1 MGNYTLFQPKSPD
14 FTVGQAVKAEQIF
27 LISKEYSSLLYQY
40 KKVMEV
46 IKMKFK
52 LKSLIS
58 IILSIMMVISMIII
72 AIPAN
77 AVVIDS
83 NNSVGTSE
91 YYLWYGINDDDPSNW
106 KSVPMTKSGSSYVAT
121 TKSGDQWAWTYF
133 FITNGNSKDSVCWPT
148 SGSSA
153 LNKDAL
159 SAKQAEAQ
167 YRENLH
173 NYHAYLI
180 QVNTAN
186 LTYSFSYDGKN
197 TVTVSEDGST
207 PTSFTIN
214 FATGNSGGGRVKA
227 EVNSAEIAS
236 GAKYTSS
243 TAVTFKATP
252 ADGYQF
258 SGWYSTSDC
267 SGDAVS
273 NVNPYTQTV
282 SSTTNVYA
290 KFTAVSGG
298 FKLVGLSDTTFN
310 YNNGTAFNAEG
321 YVTVTITKADIDGNK
336 HYFQISD
343 GTNIYGVWKDGTF
356 DIKDKTSST
365 NCYGVN
371 SKSGYNG
378 KFFISDPGK
387 YKIFYKKQDNN
398 NNGGIDVWVEKQSTP
413 VESDEYTLY
422 DYSSNSESPLGKF
435 SKNADDTYS
444 LELRLSAKEYKLF
457 VKDKAGKK
465 YFNQE
470 NKFIDGSIILYD
482 YNNLLH
488 TINFTPSTEGT
499 YKFTL
504 TPGTSESQKTVT
516 LSVERISALNSL
528 YISSNL
534 NDDTTV
540 SWTKITDKNSV
551 YSKPVSDGYTF
562 AFSNKAD
569 YSSDFATDFSVAED
583 KTVFCSVTKGTKVY
597 DKETGDSVTTYTVN
611 ANAGR
616 TEPTL
621 YVDPATSTVYAIAK
635 YDKTSPE
642 NGAIN
647 TTSSSKT
654 VTYYFA
660 EYANEKDISKSGD
673 GLRIKYWNNSVV
685 SVDNPNTCGYADVTT
700 PVNVNNSNSIYVNTQ
715 ELYNVSGTGSDN
727 NQEFK
732 IYSVKLPVWAT
743 SFAFVSSDA
752 NVIRTNASNPKSED
766 WASLVLNPNRVYL
779 LFKYDQTTYAKGVV
793 LDESLWTNGGND
805 NTNQVA
811 TKTFKANAVNFKTNY
826 NTIETS
832 DGYFGKENSGFN
844 TRTLKPLYPTAY
856 NHPLYFGYLDG
867 TNNTSSDA
875 NSIGSNFKLW
885 DNLAMRTRDE
895 KDGRYYYASVQGLA
909 GNKLSSSKNSNGY
922 SLLYGYDN
930 QTLMPLFD
938 YSNLVKNGLA
948 DEGNVHQGL
957 NFPFN
962 QSTFDGVTT
971 YSYDSTTDYNRVIEN
986 GDFKVST
993 GYETA
998 TIGDDKG
1005 LGYFPFGQGQYGFST
1020 EFDIDFYMTGDGK
1033 INGQDIKFNFSGDDD
1048 VWVYVDGVLVLDLG
1062 GAHKI
1067 SAGSIN
1073 FSDMKVYYKSAIKD
1087 TDSISSIN
1095 DSFAATENN
1104 VKTVDLKNLFAAYG
1118 VDFKNNDASTKHT
1131 LQMFYMERGCFD
1143 SNCSISFNLP
1153 QNSGLRVENDI
1164 DLSNVNSAFKADTLK
1179 TANGDYFSYTVE
1191 NALAS
1196 DEKYNAVNDWN
1207 KKFGSL
1213 IATIAKSVAD
1223 DFGNDLSLELPV
1235 YNGPLD
1241 KDVNRQID
1249 SSTTIKLKSQTTENG
1264 TKSNNYLSDITVT
1277 PDSFFPLKDV
1287 NFSLFDK
1294 YAKSDGASTEVIG
1307 RTTDNGNLGLLY
1319 GQTAQFDSKITPNSL
1334 VKISQNDTLKSVDT
1348 NSTTIALGSDNGR
1361 KASDYYTTTY
1371 TVTDTNTKK
1380 NGSDLTIGDG
1390 HNLNSA
1396 NSIVA
1401 KGDSLSDS
1409 DGFYFTNYG
1418 DASSNSFAMVVN
1430 YTNTVSTGNL
1440 KISKALTTEAQSN
1453 NFKFTV
1459 EFANV
1464 FGGSDN
1470 VYKEYIDGSLK
1481 YTVYDNA
1488 GKIVATRYYTD
1499 GVYIKATQ
1507 YAVIEGVPVGTKY
1520 RITEQEIGGY
1530 ELNKIDTPTV
1540 SDVKSDLTPNDLGIS
1555 VSTPNKQSTGTIP
1568 TVDKLTSA
1576 TAVSETAFTYI
1587 NKFATLTVNFK
1598 YYDRKVTSGT
1608 VSQIDTTPSTMKYS
1622 FDVNPITGMYI
1633 GEEGTGTFNP
1643 SQYEGEGGTTG
1654 FAAVVANAFK
1664 SVGSK
1669 IGNVVDEYVCFNTQA
1684 DAIRDMPNQKDYHVK
1699 PELVG
1704 KDKNGTL
1711 VYKLAAD
1718 PYQLDAVND
1727 APYYKET
1734 LGITDNAAEYFTY
1747 HTNCYSEPQS
1757 SGDKWV
1763 TYYDKS
1769 GNVINSDDGLTN
1781 ADLANV
1787 DHIDVWLFNNLK
1799 QYTVTAYT
1807 ASDDIDLINNVANS
1821 KTKTITTFYNVRFGE
1836 ENGHYEKVDED
1847 TFNKL
1852 NVDKLMYL
1860 KNNDGTPYKDADGNY
1875 SVWVTSTG
1883 RNTAGEYLDK
1893 YGFNG
1898 IGYTGSYPVTAP
1910 EIEGTKFSHWAYND
1924 NGKYVPITTD
1934 IDYGYR
1940 VTRDLDVYA
1949 VYSKDELNSG
1959 LPGVSVIQ
1967 NTPDH
1972 FVNGTT
1978 SSTRLNTQMNVYNCP
1993 DNDTNIQQAAIVYV
2007 MAKNFT
2013 EASLTQE
2020 QLQQLRTDIADI
2032 LNQRISNAGK
2042 YPLSK
2047 VLEIGVDKYSANCFV
2062 YDIND
2067 NTTSDTTYK
2076 SSLTNKNRGQ
2086 FTTTFTDENL
2096 ARFKRMFAFA
2106 AVKYNFEDAS
2116 KNPWIVSDNYIDYKA
2131 TSLGVT
2137 E

>member
-1 MGNYTLFQPKSPD
+1 
-14 FTVGQAVKAEQIF
+14 
-27 LISKEYSSLLYQY
+27 
-40 KKVMEV
+40 
-46 IKMKFK
+46 
-52 LKSLIS
+52 
-58 IILSIMMVISMIII
+58 
-72 AIPAN
+72 
-77 AVVIDS
+77 
-83 NNSVGTSE
+83 
-91 YYLWYGINDDDPSNW
+91 
-106 KSVPMTKSGSSYVAT
+106 MTKSGSSYVAT

-197 TVTVSEDGST
+197 TVTVSEAGST
-207 PTSFTIN
+207 LTSFTIN

-290 KFTAVSGG
+290 KFTAVPKG
-298 FKLVGLSDTTFN
+298 FKLVGLSDTTFS
-310 YNNGTAFNAEG
+310 YANGIAFNSEG
-321 YVTVTITKADIDGNK
+321 YVTVTITNDTQ
-336 HYFQISD
+336 YFKISD
-343 GTNIYGVWKDGTF
+343 GNNIYGAYGKNDVTPADLKSHDS
-356 DIKDKTSST
+356 KNK
-365 NCYGVN
+365 YGVN
-371 SKSGYNG
+371 NKSDYKG
-378 KFFISDPGK
+378 KFFISEAGT
-387 YKIFYKKQDNN
+387 YKIYYAEQS
-398 NNGGIDVWVEKQSTP
+398 GGDGVDVWVEKQSTP
-413 VESDEYTLY
+413 VESDDYTLY
-422 DYSSNSESPLGKF
+422 DYSSNSESSLGKF
-435 SKNADDTYS
+435 SKNSDGTYS
-444 LELRLSAKEYKLF
+444 LELPLSAKEYKLF

-488 TINFTPSTEGT
+488 TINFTPSPAGT

-504 TPGTSESQKTVT
+504 TPGKNGTKNTVT
-516 LSVERISALNSL
+516 LSVKRTSALNSL

-534 NDDTTV
+534 NDSSVTWDE
-540 SWTKITDKNSV
+540 IADKESV
-551 YSKPVSDGYTF
+551 YSKPVSNGYTF
-562 AFSNKAD
+562 AFSNIAG

-597 DKETGDSVTTYTVN
+597 NKETGDSVTTYTVK
-611 ANAGR
+611 ANAGC
-616 TEPTL
+616 TDPKL

-635 YDKTSPE
+635 YNKTSSG

-647 TTSSSKT
+647 TTSSDKK

-660 EYANEKDISKSGD
+660 VRPEDDGDD
-673 GLRIKYWNNSVV
+673 GLNNGIRIKFWNNSLAANNWAEG
-685 SVDNPNTCGYADVTT
+685 SVGKIDATT
-700 PVNVNNSNSIYVNTQ
+700 AVNNGTANNNTIYINGS
-715 ELYNVSGTGSDN
+715 ELFSSGLSSTN
-727 NQEFK
+727 EQFK
-732 IYSVKLPVWAT
+732 IYSANLPVWAT
-743 SFAFVSSDA
+743 SFAFTDSSYAPISVRSTLQNNTSTKD
-752 NVIRTNASNPKSED
+752 
-766 WASLVLNPNRVYL
+766 ASLVLNPNRVYL
-779 LFKYDQTTYAKGVV
+779 YYSPNYGENYAKGVV
-793 LDESLWTNGGND
+793 LDDSLWTENG
-805 NTNQVA
+805 TNAVS
-811 TKTFKANAVNFKTNY
+811 TKTFKANAVNFDTTYKSTNTKGEIANSFNQNKLTLVYPTNY
-826 NTIETS
+826 
-832 DGYFGKENSGFN
+832 
-844 TRTLKPLYPTAY
+844 A
-856 NHPLYFGYLDG
+856 HPLYFGYIGKNWDFGYL
-867 TNNTSSDA
+867 NN
-875 NSIGSNFKLW
+875 SNFKIW
-885 DNLAMRTRDE
+885 DNLAMRNDNE
-895 KDGRYYYASVQGLA
+895 QDGRYYYASVQGLA
-909 GNKLSSSKNSNGY
+909 GSKLSSSKNSNGY
-922 SLLYGYDN
+922 GLLYGYDN

-938 YSNLVKNGLA
+938 YSKLVDNGLA
-948 DEGNVHQGL
+948 AEGNVHQGL

-962 QSTFDGVTT
+962 QSTFKGVTT
-971 YSYDSTTDYNRVIEN
+971 YSYDSTTDKNRLYDSSTN
-986 GDFKVST
+986 DFKVDNYTLGTIST
-993 GYETA
+993 GTNE
-998 TIGDDKG
+998 
-1005 LGYFPFGQGQYGFST
+1005 LGYYPFGSGQYGFST

-1087 TDSISSIN
+1087 TGVITGITD
-1095 DSFAATENN
+1095 DFAVNSN
-1104 VKTVDLKNLFAAYG
+1104 SVKTVNLKNLFAAYG

-1179 TANGDYFSYTVE
+1179 TANSDYFSYTVE

-1196 DEKYNAVNDWN
+1196 KEKYDAVNNWN
-1207 KKFGSL
+1207 KQFGSL
-1213 IATIAKSVAD
+1213 IAKIAQSVAD
-1223 DFGNDLSLELPV
+1223 DFGKDLSLSSPV
-1235 YNGPLD
+1235 YNGPLGN
-1241 KDVNRQID
+1241 DVKRKINSDELTLRHQ
-1249 SSTTIKLKSQTTENG
+1249 SSTNG
-1264 TKSNNYLSDITVT
+1264 EVTNEYRPSTNSITA
-1277 PDSFFPLKDV
+1277 DNFFPLKEV

-1294 YAKSDGASTEVIG
+1294 YATSVGDSTEVIG
-1307 RTTDNGNLGLLY
+1307 RTTNNGNLGLLY

-1348 NSTTIALGSDNGR
+1348 NGTTIAIGSVNGR

-1390 HNLNSA
+1390 QNLNGGD
-1396 NSIVA
+1396 IVA
-1401 KGDSLSDS
+1401 YGDNSKLTSS

-1418 DASSNSFAMVVN
+1418 DASSNSIAMVVN

-1440 KISKALTTEAQSN
+1440 KISKALKNNEQPNA

-1459 EFANV
+1459 KFANV

-1470 VYKEYIDGSLK
+1470 EYKEYIDGSLK

-1488 GKIVATRYYTD
+1488 GHIVATRYYTD

-1520 RITEQEIGGY
+1520 EITEKEIGGY
-1530 ELNKIDTPTV
+1530 ELDNIDTPTV
-1540 SDVKSDLTPNDLGIS
+1540 SNVKGTAAELGIS
-1555 VSTPNKQSTGTIP
+1555 VSNANKQSTGTIP

-1622 FDVNPITGMYI
+1622 FEVNPITGMYI
-1633 GEEGTGTFNP
+1633 GEGDNQTFDP
-1643 SQYEGEGGTTG
+1643 SLYKGEGGTTG

-1684 DAIRDMPNQKDYHVK
+1684 DAISSMPNQKDYHVNTV
-1699 PELVG
+1699 LVG
-1704 KDKNGTL
+1704 KDKNGKEI
-1711 VYKLAAD
+1711 YMLAD
-1718 PYQLDAVND
+1718 GPYSLDNVAD
-1727 APYYKET
+1727 APNYATT
-1734 LGITDNAAEYFTY
+1734 LNINGNAAEYFTY
-1747 HTNCYSEPQS
+1747 HTNCYSEPVREN
-1757 SGDKWV
+1757 GEKWV
-1763 TYYDKS
+1763 TYYDKDGKKIEAS
-1769 GNVINSDDGLTN
+1769 NLSDVS
-1781 ADLANV
+1781 LAKV

-1807 ASDDIDLINNVANS
+1807 ASDAPDLTNNVANS
-1821 KTKTITTFYNVRFGE
+1821 NFKTITTFYNVRFGE
-1836 ENGHYEKVDED
+1836 ENGHYEKVDEA
-1847 TFNKL
+1847 TFNVL
-1852 NVDKLMYL
+1852 NADNKLMYL
-1860 KNNDGTPYKDADGNY
+1860 KNNDGTPYKDADDNY
-1875 SVWVTSTG
+1875 SVWVTSTD

-1949 VYSKDELNSG
+1949 VYSNDELNSG

-2096 ARFKRMFAFA
+2096 ARFERMFAFA

-2116 KNPWIVSDNYIDYKA
+2116 KNPWIVSYNYIDYKA

>member
-1 MGNYTLFQPKSPD
+1 
-14 FTVGQAVKAEQIF
+14 
-27 LISKEYSSLLYQY
+27 
-40 KKVMEV
+40 
-46 IKMKFK
+46 MKFK
-52 LKSLIS
+52 SKSLIS
-58 IILSIMMVISMIII
+58 IILSIMMVISMILVG
-72 AIPAN
+72 IPAN
-77 AVVIDS
+77 AVVFDS
-83 NNSVGTSE
+83 KPVGAGP
-91 YYLWYGINDDDPSNW
+91 YYLWYITGTERPKLPTATYATLKSDGGTKYSYDFTNDNPGWYTFLVNKSPSDPAASSTVWTQTNKPKILYDETFKSNYFNNVESRDQDNYGIIKLEF
-106 KSVPMTKSGSSYVAT
+106 KSVCTVKFTYDEKEETLTLSEAGSTSPEATEASTTTPVSTTSWYLGGWVNNSPLGFADANYKFTDAGNNTFTLTKTFSTNTQYVA
-121 TKSGDQWAWTYF
+121 
-133 FITNGNSKDSVCWPT
+133 
-148 SGSSA
+148 
-153 LNKDAL
+153 
-159 SAKQAEAQ
+159 
-167 YRENLH
+167 
-173 NYHAYLI
+173 
-180 QVNTAN
+180 VN
-186 LTYSFSYDGKN
+186 
-197 TVTVSEDGST
+197 DGST
-207 PTSFTIN
+207 TYLSNGSTSNVANPYENKWT
-214 FATGNSGGGRVKA
+214 VD
-227 EVNSAEIAS
+227 
-236 GAKYTSS
+236 TSS
-243 TAVTFKATP
+243 SKTITFTWNATDKKLTWVT
-252 ADGYQF
+252 G
-258 SGWYSTSDC
+258 G
-267 SGDAVS
+267 
-273 NVNPYTQTV
+273 
-282 SSTTNVYA
+282 STTP
-290 KFTAVSGG
+290 T
-298 FKLVGLSDTTFN
+298 
-310 YNNGTAFNAEG
+310 E
-321 YVTVTITKADIDGNK
+321 
-336 HYFQISD
+336 
-343 GTNIYGVWKDGTF
+343 
-356 DIKDKTSST
+356 
-365 NCYGVN
+365 
-371 SKSGYNG
+371 
-378 KFFISDPGK
+378 P
-387 YKIFYKKQDNN
+387 
-398 NNGGIDVWVEKQSTP
+398 TP
-413 VESDEYTLY
+413 VESDDYTLY
-422 DYSSNSESPLGKF
+422 DYPSNNSESLLGKF

-444 LELRLSAKEYKLF
+444 LELRLSAKKYKLF
-457 VKDKAGKK
+457 VKDKNKQN
-465 YFNQE
+465 YFNKDA
-470 NKFIDGSIILYD
+470 NLNNGPITLYD
-482 YNNLLH
+482 YTYDNFTH
-488 TINFTPSTEGT
+488 TISFTPSTEGT

-504 TPGTSESQKTVT
+504 TPGTSVSPKTVT
-516 LSVERISALNSL
+516 LSVESISALNSL
-528 YISSNL
+528 YISSDL
-534 NDDTTV
+534 NGSSV
-540 SWTKITDKNSV
+540 EWTDIAGTESV
-551 YSKPVSDGYTF
+551 YSKTVSNGYTF

-583 KTVFCSVTKGTKVY
+583 KTVLCSVTKGTKVY
-597 DKETGDSVTTYTVN
+597 DKETGDSVTTYTVK
-611 ANAGR
+611 ANAGCK
-616 TEPTL
+616 EPTL

-635 YDKTSPE
+635 YDKTSSD
-642 NGAIN
+642 NGASN
-647 TTSSSKT
+647 TTSSSKK

-660 EYANEKDISKSGD
+660 EHAKETDISKSGD

-685 SVDNPNTCGYADVTT
+685 SEGNSNTCDYADVTA

-715 ELYNVSGTGSDN
+715 ELYNVSGTGSDK

-732 IYSVKLPVWAT
+732 IYSVELPVWAT
-743 SFAFVSSDA
+743 SFAFVSSDT
-752 NVIRTNASNPKSED
+752 NVISTNASNPNSEG

-779 LFKYDQTTYAKGVV
+779 LFKYDSTTYAKGVV
-793 LDESLWTNGGND
+793 LDESLWKNGGNN

-811 TKTFKANAVNFKTNY
+811 TKTFKANAVNFKTEY
-826 NTIETS
+826 NTGIS
-832 DGYFGKENSGFN
+832 YKGKETSGFN
-844 TRTLKPLYPTAY
+844 TSTLKPLYTTAY

-867 TNNTSSDA
+867 TGNTSSNAD
-875 NSIGSNFKLW
+875 SIGSNFKLW
-885 DNLAMRTRDE
+885 DNLAMRTSGSTE
-895 KDGRYYYASVQGLA
+895 DGRYYYASVQGLA
-909 GNKLSSSKNSNGY
+909 GSKLSSSKNSNGY
-922 SLLYGYDN
+922 GLLYGYDN

-938 YSNLVKNGLA
+938 YSKLVKNGLA
-948 DEGNVHQGL
+948 AEGNVHQGL

-971 YSYDSTTDYNRVIEN
+971 YSYDSTTDYNRVIKN
-986 GDFKVST
+986 GDFKVDEYTLGTIST
-993 GYETA
+993 GTNE
-998 TIGDDKG
+998 
-1005 LGYFPFGQGQYGFST
+1005 LGYYPFGSGQYGFST

-1087 TDSISSIN
+1087 TGVITGITD
-1095 DSFAATENN
+1095 DFAVNSN
-1104 VKTVDLKNLFAAYG
+1104 SVKTVDLKNLFAAYG

-1179 TANGDYFSYTVE
+1179 AANGDYFSYTVE

-1196 DEKYNAVNDWN
+1196 KEKYDAVNNWN
-1207 KKFGSL
+1207 KEFGSL
-1213 IATIAKSVAD
+1213 IAKIAQSAAD
-1223 DFGNDLSLELPV
+1223 DFGKDLSLSSPV
-1235 YNGPLD
+1235 YNDTFANDVKRKINSDELTLRHRSEGSGSATTDYRPSPSSITAD
-1241 KDVNRQID
+1241 K
-1249 SSTTIKLKSQTTENG
+1249 
-1264 TKSNNYLSDITVT
+1264 
-1277 PDSFFPLKDV
+1277 FFPLNGV

-1294 YAKSDGASTEVIG
+1294 YATSVGDSTEVIG
-1307 RTTDNGNLGLLY
+1307 RTTNNGNLGLLY

-1334 VKISQNDTLKSVDT
+1334 VKISQNDTLKSVGTDGA
-1348 NSTTIALGSDNGR
+1348 TIALGDDNGR
-1361 KASDYYTTTY
+1361 KASYYYTTSY

-1390 HNLNSA
+1390 QNLNGGD
-1396 NSIVA
+1396 IVA
-1401 KGDSLSDS
+1401 YGDNSKLTSS

-1418 DASSNSFAMVVN
+1418 DASSNSIAMVVN

-1440 KISKALTTEAQSN
+1440 KISKALKNNEQPNA

-1459 EFANV
+1459 KFANV

-1470 VYKEYIDGSLK
+1470 EYKEYIDGSLK

-1488 GKIVATRYYTD
+1488 GHIVATRYYTD

-1520 RITEQEIGGY
+1520 EITEKEIGGY
-1530 ELNKIDTPTV
+1530 ELDNIDTPTV
-1540 SDVKSDLTPNDLGIS
+1540 SNVKGTAAELGIS
-1555 VSTPNKQSTGTIP
+1555 VSNANKQSTGTIP

-1781 ADLANV
+1781 DDLANV